1 MIEIIL
7 ISISMLILFVGVFI
21 LLSKSGLEDIH
32 DKS

>member
-7 ISISMLILFVGVFI
+7 ISISMLVLFVGVFI
-21 LLSKSGLEDIH
+21 LISKSDLEDIH